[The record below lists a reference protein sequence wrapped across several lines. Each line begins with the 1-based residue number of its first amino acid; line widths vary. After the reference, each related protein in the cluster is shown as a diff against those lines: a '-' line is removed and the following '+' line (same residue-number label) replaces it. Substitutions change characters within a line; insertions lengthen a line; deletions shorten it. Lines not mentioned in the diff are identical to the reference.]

1 MLENSLTYNMI
12 SSFTTYIL
20 IMLLELMFVTNIY
33 ALSVGVKILIGKKTS
48 QVSSQTAKILKSMVD
63 F

>member
-1 MLENSLTYNMI
+1 
-12 SSFTTYIL
+12 
-20 IMLLELMFVTNIY
+20 MLLELMFVTNIY

-63 F
+63 FWNTQK